1 MNKEI
6 IKFIDNIIDNLSKD
20 ELEKLDE
27 AGFFETDIFDEII
40 VEFDIDNLEEQEII
54 RDYINSK
61 L

>member
-6 IKFIDNIIDNLSKD
+6 KKFIDNIIDNLSKD